1 MVRLPWSRAVGA
13 PVSISSSRFLL
24 TLELD
29 VVYATGDD
37 DIDMTLPTGGAALW
51 GGGTFS
57 YTW

>member
-1 MVRLPWSRAVGA
+1 
-13 PVSISSSRFLL
+13 LL